1 MRRSHAVHPS
11 RRSPDLAGEK
21 SMEAHA
27 VPHPSRSAIG
37 LDEPSDKFLTWATH
51 GQYDQ
56 LGGVINDEVQA
67 RPDFMNPKRGQ
78 IYLRSRRPLLAGR
91 DQQLFKGSEPQPRS
105 GVLIVQ

>member
-1 MRRSHAVHPS
+1 M
-11 RRSPDLAGEK
+11 
-21 SMEAHA
+21 
-27 VPHPSRSAIG
+27 PHPSRSAIG